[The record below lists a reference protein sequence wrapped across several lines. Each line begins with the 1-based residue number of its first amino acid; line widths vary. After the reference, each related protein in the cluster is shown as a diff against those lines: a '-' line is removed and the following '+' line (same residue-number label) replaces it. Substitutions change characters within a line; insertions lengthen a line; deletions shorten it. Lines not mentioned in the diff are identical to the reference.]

1 MANLGELHKIMC
13 RTSLEF
19 IVLQDALEMD
29 PIIRGRPV
37 ILQSKDGHA
46 LWISK
51 KALELSSPWPSEI
64 EGGVIM
70 KDSFGNPSGSVLSLW
85 RYCLKI
91 AYTNDQVCFLTMP
104 KTL

>member
-1 MANLGELHKIMC
+1 MANFGELHKIM
-13 RTSLEF
+13 RHTSLEF
-19 IVLQDALEMD
+19 VALQDALEMD

-37 ILQSKDGHA
+37 VLQSKDGHA

-51 KALELSSPWPSEI
+51 KTLALNSPWPSEI

-70 KDSFGNPSGSVLSLW
+70 KDSFGNPSGSVLSLR
-85 RYCLKI
+85 RYGLKI

-104 KTL
+104 RTL